1 MYKQIDIF
9 SDLVALQLGIIHPT
23 IAAASKEDHPG
34 SINDALTSMTTEES
48 RACRRKFRKLM
59 RQRSRPEF
67 RKRWSARR
75 KRSEVMMVI
84 RGKAWDL
91 AGRNCLDLS
100 DNDE

>member
-9 SDLVALQLGIIHPT
+9 SDLVALQIGIIHPT

-34 SINDALTSMTTEES
+34 SINDALASMTADEA
-48 RACRRKFRKLM
+48 RRCRRKFRKIV

-67 RKRWSARR
+67 RERWSSRR
-75 KRSEVMMVI
+75 KRSEVLLEV
-84 RGKAWDL
+84 RNRAWDIVNSNGIS
-91 AGRNCLDLS
+91 AS